1 MIRLHRLKGASV
13 LAQPKH
19 ESSAHARGAHAL
31 ADMDVVASK
40 PAAADQFNLAGA
52 RVVVL
57 DRTQAS
63 VDLLAGVLGSFGVRE
78 LNRCTSVDDA
88 QAAVRMRAIDLLF
101 VDPTAD
107 DGGGYEFVRWLRHSK
122 LQPACFSPVLLVVGH
137 ARVQELA
144 RARDA
149 GANFLIAKPIVPKVL
164 LQRILWVARTPRL
177 FISRTSYIGP
187 DRRFRDE
194 GPPLG
199 VKGRRSDDHDL
210 EI

>member
-1 MIRLHRLKGASV
+1 M
-13 LAQPKH
+13 LAQPKY
-19 ESSAHARGAHAL
+19 ETPAHGRGGRPAL
-31 ADMDVVASK
+31 AGMDVVAAT
-40 PAAADQFNLAGA
+40 PATADHFNLAGA

-63 VDLLAGVLGSFGVRE
+63 VDLLAGVLASFGVRE
-78 LNRCTSVDDA
+78 LNRCTCIDDA
-88 QAAVRMRAIDLLF
+88 QAAVRIRAIDLVF

-107 DGGGYEFVRWLRHSK
+107 SGGGYEFVRWLRQSN
-122 LQPACFSPVLLVVGH
+122 LQPACFAPVLLVVGH

-177 FISRTSYIGP
+177 FISRPSYIGP

-199 VKGRRSDDHDL
+199 IKGRRSDDHDL
-210 EI
+210 EV